1 MNCILLSVFFSSSET
16 LGRRS
21 VIRLIAI
28 SGIVTDKVT
37 VIITEARGK
46 VIMTQEFTNVSESM
60 ELPVHLNSM
69 EAGVYFV
76 TITAND
82 SKSVQRI
89 VVTK

>member
-1 MNCILLSVFFSSSET
+1 MNENTLSKGFEIFPNPT
-16 LGRRS
+16 KGAFT
-21 VIRLIAI
+21 IAI
-28 SGIVTDKVT
+28 SGIITDKVT
-37 VIITEARGK
+37 VIITEAKGK
-46 VIMTQEFTNVSESM
+46 VIMTQDFTNVSESM

-69 EAGVYFV
+69 EVGVYFV